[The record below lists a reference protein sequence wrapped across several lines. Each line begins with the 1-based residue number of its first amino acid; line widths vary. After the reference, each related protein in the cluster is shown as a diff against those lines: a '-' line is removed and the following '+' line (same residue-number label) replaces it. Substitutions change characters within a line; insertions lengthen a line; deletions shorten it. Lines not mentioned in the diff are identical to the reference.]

1 MERVSSMRGTDPVTR
16 QRAPRGK
23 VASLAIVLLAQVAAM
38 GVWFSSTTAVAL
50 IKRTQ
55 PIASGDEAM
64 LTGAVQLGFVLGT
77 LISATLA
84 LPDRYD
90 LRRMFAASALVAA
103 ISTGALAVLPPTG
116 PQVIALRMIT
126 GMCMAGV
133 YPVGIRLV
141 ATWAN
146 ADLGLLIGLLVAALT
161 LGSASPHL
169 VGGLP
174 DLDWHWVYLA
184 AAALAVVA
192 GVAIGFAGI
201 GPNIKRAARVDFSKV
216 TQAWRN
222 PAVRLANLGYL
233 GHMWEL
239 YAMWA
244 WLGVFLQHTLS
255 SHGVEGFRAKAEML
269 TFGVI
274 AFGAV
279 GAWAGGWLADRLGRT
294 CVTIGA
300 MAISATCAAAI
311 GWLTA
316 APLAVVVAVAFVWGA
331 SVIADS
337 AQFSAAVAELAEP
350 TSVGT
355 LLTAQTCAGFLL
367 TLFSIRLVPVVVE
380 HLGWSGGMSLL
391 AIGPVLGCVAMWRLR
406 QRPEARRMAGGKR

>member
-1 MERVSSMRGTDPVTR
+1 MDSMSTARHH
-16 QRAPRGK
+16 RAPRGRL
-23 VASLAIVLLAQVAAM
+23 ASLAIVLLAQVAAM

-55 PIASGDEAM
+55 AIASGDEAM
-64 LTGAVQLGFVLGT
+64 LTGAVQLGFVIGT
-77 LISATLA
+77 VVSATLA

-90 LRRMFAASALVAA
+90 LRKIFAASALMAA
-103 ISTGALAVLPPTG
+103 ITTGALAVLPPTG
-116 PQVIALRMIT
+116 PLVIALRLLT
-126 GMCMAGV
+126 GVCMAGV

-141 ATWAN
+141 ATWAK

-169 VGGLP
+169 IGGWQ
-174 DLDWHWVYLA
+174 DLDWRWVYLVA
-184 AAALAVVA
+184 AMLAVIS
-192 GVAIGFAGI
+192 GVAIVFANI
-201 GPNIKRAARVDFSKV
+201 GPNIKRASRVDFSKV
-216 TQAWRN
+216 TQAWRD

-244 WLGVFLQHTLS
+244 WLGLFLQYTLHL
-255 SHGVEGFRAKAEML
+255 HGVADFHEKAEVL
-269 TFGVI
+269 TFAVI

-279 GAWAGGWLADRLGRT
+279 GAWAGLLADRIGRT
-294 CVTIGA
+294 LVTIGA
-300 MAISATCAAAI
+300 MAISATCAALI
-311 GWLTA
+311 GWLPG
-316 APLAVVVAVAFVWGA
+316 APLAIVVGVAFVWGF

-337 AQFSAAVAELAEP
+337 AQFSAAVAELADP

-367 TLFSIRLVPVVVE
+367 TLASIRLVPVVVS
-380 HLGWSGGMSLL
+380 HLGWAGGMGML

-406 QRPEARRMAGGKR
+406 QHPASRRMAGGKR

>member
-1 MERVSSMRGTDPVTR
+1 MESMSTARHH
-16 QRAPRGK
+16 RAPRGRL
-23 VASLAIVLLAQVAAM
+23 ASLAIVLLAQVAAM

-55 PIASGDEAM
+55 AIASGDEAM
-64 LTGAVQLGFVLGT
+64 LTGAVQLGFVIGT
-77 LISATLA
+77 VVSATLA

-90 LRRMFAASALVAA
+90 LRKIFAASALMAA
-103 ISTGALAVLPPTG
+103 ITTGALAVLPPTG
-116 PQVIALRMIT
+116 PLVIVLRLLT

-141 ATWAN
+141 ATWAK

-169 VGGLP
+169 IGGWQ
-174 DLDWHWVYLA
+174 DLDWRWVYLVA
-184 AAALAVVA
+184 AMLAVTS
-192 GVAIGFAGI
+192 GVAIVFATI
-201 GPNIKRAARVDFSKV
+201 GPNIKRASRVDFSKV
-216 TQAWRN
+216 TQAWRD

-244 WLGVFLQHTLS
+244 WLGLFLQYTLHL
-255 SHGVEGFRAKAEML
+255 HGVADFHEKAEVL
-269 TFGVI
+269 TFAVI

-279 GAWAGGWLADRLGRT
+279 GAWAGGLLADRIGRT
-294 CVTIGA
+294 LVTIGA
-300 MAISATCAAAI
+300 MAVSATCAAVI
-311 GWLTA
+311 GWLPG
-316 APLAVVVAVAFVWGA
+316 APLAIVVGVAFVWGF

-337 AQFSAAVAELAEP
+337 AQFSAAVAELADP

-367 TLFSIRLVPVVVE
+367 TLASIRLVPVVVA
-380 HLGWSGGMSLL
+380 HLGWAGGMGML
-391 AIGPVLGCVAMWRLR
+391 AIGPVLGCLVMWRLR
-406 QRPEARRMAGGKR
+406 QHPASRRMAGGKR